1 MERVI
6 QDHSGQTILILPA
19 RVKIIARAR
28 ELAPWRSSPSASCF
42 LAFIFLLLIQTFKRP
57 ITIVSGWRF
66 ASLNFPARGRFVRL
80 SLCFVVVVRLGV
92 RLVVRARAPLEAVRP
107 PAPHCFLLAFR
118 SQPLHSTDTDR
129 STFAKTIFQFNN
141 WSGGYVGSY
150 VFVDGGCCFNPSSLR

>member
-1 MERVI
+1 MASVI
-6 QDHSGQTILILPA
+6 QDHSGQTILFA
-19 RVKIIARAR
+19 SACQNHRTSSRARANGALR
-28 ELAPWRSSPSASCF
+28 FRL
-42 LAFIFLLLIQTFKRP
+42 LAFLLFLLLIQTFKRP

-66 ASLNFPARGRFVRL
+66 ASLNFAPARGRFVRL